1 MKLALNFVL
10 VIGIVLSILPI
21 IGIVKLKEKK
31 LPHYL
36 LIVFWILILNIIIY
50 FYATLHEL
58 TLLQFITNYLQNGVR
73 FLIPPL
79 LYVYVKS
86 IFFKPSGLIRENIKH
101 FIVFFIYFTAYILP
115 KSLYPNATYIYTI
128 HVYVPNWAIV
138 QDIFG
143 ILYFIAALHLFYKF
157 KNLLKVNYSNIREKD
172 VLWIEKFLISFLIVL
187 IVDLI
192 ITIVEIIVGYY
203 VDWDAYITVFFLI
216 FAMFYLGYYGLTQS
230 TVFLPSFLTH
240 MPISNDAKKESSYLK
255 SIEKS
260 MLKEKF
266 RECMNEQKIFLLQD
280 LNLKL
285 LADKMDTSERKLSA
299 FFSEVL
305 SSNFHDTINAYRV
318 EEAKAILTSKA
329 MENHSI
335 VGIGLSCGF
344 SSKSSFYRIFKK
356 STSLTPLEYV
366 KQKS

>member
-172 VLWIEKFLISFLIVL
+172 VLW
-187 IVDLI
+187 
-192 ITIVEIIVGYY
+192 
-203 VDWDAYITVFFLI
+203 
-216 FAMFYLGYYGLTQS
+216 
-230 TVFLPSFLTH
+230 
-240 MPISNDAKKESSYLK
+240 
-255 SIEKS
+255 
-260 MLKEKF
+260 
-266 RECMNEQKIFLLQD
+266 
-280 LNLKL
+280 
-285 LADKMDTSERKLSA
+285 
-299 FFSEVL
+299 
-305 SSNFHDTINAYRV
+305 
-318 EEAKAILTSKA
+318 
-329 MENHSI
+329 
-335 VGIGLSCGF
+335 
-344 SSKSSFYRIFKK
+344 
-356 STSLTPLEYV
+356 
-366 KQKS
+366 